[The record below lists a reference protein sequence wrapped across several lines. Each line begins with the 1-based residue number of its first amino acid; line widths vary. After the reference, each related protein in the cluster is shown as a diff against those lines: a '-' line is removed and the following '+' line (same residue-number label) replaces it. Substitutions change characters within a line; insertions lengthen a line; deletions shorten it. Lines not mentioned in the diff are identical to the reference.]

1 FSAADVTVLPYRKVL
16 NSGSMMLAA
25 TFGVPLVL
33 PAEEALLADY
43 GDEPWIRFFDT
54 ERASESIAE
63 ILADDWY
70 LQSETREAALAFAR
84 GRSPVAMSRGYA
96 RLLREAQAR
105 AAGSD

>member
-1 FSAADVTVLPYRKVL
+1 MTVLPYRKVL

-54 ERASESIAE
+54 DRAAASIAE

-70 LQSETREAALAFAR
+70 LKSEARQAALDFAR

-96 RLLREAQAR
+96 ELLREAQALV
-105 AAGSD
+105 AEKE